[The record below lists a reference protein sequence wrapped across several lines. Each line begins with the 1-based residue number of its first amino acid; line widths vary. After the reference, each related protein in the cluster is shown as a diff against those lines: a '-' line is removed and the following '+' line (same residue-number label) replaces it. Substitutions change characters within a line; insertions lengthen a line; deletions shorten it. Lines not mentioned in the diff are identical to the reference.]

1 MDRRAFLGTVAGG
14 LLTTPLTIGAQ
25 PADRPYQLGVIL
37 EGGPYLA
44 ALDGL
49 RSGLKDLGL
58 EEGRHF
64 VLHVHDVKGDP
75 NAVGPAARTLERQ
88 KVDLIYAVTTSVTL
102 ATRQATTRIPIVFY
116 AGSDPVSAGLVQSF
130 RKPGGRLTGVYSRT
144 VDLTPKRFELLK
156 AILPRLRRV
165 VTFYRR
171 DNAVAVR
178 SVQAMR
184 DVARELKIELLERPV
199 ASPDELRAGLR
210 ALKPGTADAYLQA
223 GDATIVSQTDLILE
237 IARAKK
243 LPTIFSDETSV
254 VRGGLACYGLNYRT
268 ASRHAAAY
276 VRRVLLGA
284 DPGNLPVEQMDE
296 PYTVINL
303 KTARE
308 LELTIPPSLLQRVDR
323 VIE

>member
-1 MDRRAFLGTVAGG
+1 MHRRAFLGTLTGG
-14 LLTTPLTIGAQ
+14 LLAGPLATFAQ
-25 PADRPYQLGVIL
+25 PAERTYQIGVVL
-37 EGGPYLA
+37 EGGPYVA

-49 RSGLKDLGL
+49 RSGLQALGL

-75 NAVGPAARTLERQ
+75 SAVGPAARALERQ

-102 ATRQATTRIPIVFY
+102 ATRQATTRVPIVFY
-116 AGSDPVSAGLVQSF
+116 AGSDPVDAGLVQSF

-156 AILPRLRRV
+156 VMLPRLRRV

-171 DNAVAVR
+171 DNAIAVR
-178 SVQAMR
+178 SVEAMR
-184 DVARELKIELLERPV
+184 EVARELKVELLERPV
-199 ASPDELRAGLR
+199 ASFDELRASLR
-210 ALKPGTADAYLQA
+210 ALKPGVADAYLQA

-237 IARAKK
+237 TARAKR
-243 LPTIFSDETSV
+243 LPTMFSDETSV
-254 VRGGLACYGLNYRT
+254 VRGGLASYGMNYRT
-268 ASRHAAAY
+268 ASQHAAAY

-284 DPGNLPVEQMDE
+284 TSGDLPVEQLDE

-303 KTARE
+303 RTAKA
-308 LELTIPPSLLQRVDR
+308 LDLKIPPPLLQRADR

>member
-1 MDRRAFLGTVAGG
+1 M
-14 LLTTPLTIGAQ
+14 
-25 PADRPYQLGVIL
+25 
-37 EGGPYLA
+37 
-44 ALDGL
+44 
-49 RSGLKDLGL
+49 
-58 EEGRHF
+58 
-64 VLHVHDVKGDP
+64 
-75 NAVGPAARTLERQ
+75 
-88 KVDLIYAVTTSVTL
+88 TTSVTL
-102 ATRQATTRIPIVFY
+102 ATRQATTRVPIVFY
-116 AGSDPVSAGLVQSF
+116 AGSDPVSAGLVHSL

-184 DVARELKIELLERPV
+184 DVAHELKIELLERPV
-199 ASPDELRAGLR
+199 ASSDELRAGLR

-237 IARAKK
+237 IAGAKK

-254 VRGGLACYGLNYRT
+254 VRGELACYGLNYRT

-296 PYTVINL
+296 PLRSARADHVYWSASGSEERCDGRQARQARSGRPPGRLGT
-303 KTARE
+303 TALANSSSHEEGAR
-308 LELTIPPSLLQRVDR
+308 
-323 VIE
+323 

>member
-1 MDRRAFLGTVAGG
+1 MDRRTFLGTTVGG
-14 LLTTPLTIGAQ
+14 LLAMPLATRAQ
-25 PADRPYQLGVIL
+25 PADHPYQLGVVL
-37 EGGPYLA
+37 EGGPYVA
-44 ALDGL
+44 ALEGL

-75 NAVGPAARTLERQ
+75 HAVGPAVRGLEQ
-88 KVDLIYAVTTSVTL
+88 QPVDLIYAVTTSVTL
-102 ATRQATTRIPIVFY
+102 ATRQATTRVPIVFY
-116 AGSDPVSAGLVQSF
+116 AGSDPVVAGLVQSF

-144 VDLTPKRFELLK
+144 VDLTPERFELLK
-156 AILPRLRRV
+156 AMLPRLRRV

-184 DVARELKIELLERPV
+184 EVARELKVELIERPV
-199 ASPDELRAGLR
+199 TSSDELRTSLR
-210 ALKPGTADAYLQA
+210 ALKPRAADAYLQA

-243 LPTIFSDETSV
+243 LPTMFSDETSV
-254 VRGGLACYGLNYRT
+254 IRGGLACYGLNYHT

-284 DPGNLPVEQMDE
+284 DPGDLPVEQLDE

-303 KTARE
+303 KTAKD
-308 LELTIPPSLLQRVDR
+308 LALTIPPSLLQRADR

>member
-14 LLTTPLTIGAQ
+14 LLATPLATGAQ
-25 PADRPYQLGVIL
+25 PADRPYQLGVVL
-37 EGGPYLA
+37 AGGPYLA
-44 ALDGL
+44 AVDGL

-75 NAVGPAARTLERQ
+75 NAVGPAARTLEKE
-88 KVDLIYAVTTSVTL
+88 KVDLIYTVTTSITL
-102 ATRQATTRIPIVFY
+102 AASRATARVPIVFY
-116 AGSDPVSAGLVQSF
+116 AGSDPVTAGLVQSF

-156 AILPRLRRV
+156 AMLPRLRRV

-178 SVQAMR
+178 SIQAMR
-184 DVARELKIELLERPV
+184 EVARELKIELLERPV
-199 ASPDELRAGLR
+199 ASSDELRASLR
-210 ALKPGTADAYLQA
+210 ALKPGAADAYLQA
-223 GDATIVSQTDLILE
+223 GDATIVSQTDLIVD

-243 LPTIFSDETSV
+243 LPTMFSDETSV
-254 VRGGLACYGLNYRT
+254 ARGGLACYGLNYRT

-276 VRRVLLGA
+276 VRRVLLGT
-284 DPGNLPVEQMDE
+284 DPGDLPVEQMDD
-296 PYTVINL
+296 PYIVINL
-303 KTARE
+303 KVAKE
-308 LELTIPPSLLQRVDR
+308 LGLTIPASLLQRVDR

>member
-14 LLTTPLTIGAQ
+14 LLATPLATGAQ
-25 PADRPYQLGVIL
+25 PADRPYQLGVVL
-37 EGGPYLA
+37 AGGPYLA
-44 ALDGL
+44 AVDGL

-75 NAVGPAARTLERQ
+75 NAVGPAARTLEKE
-88 KVDLIYAVTTSVTL
+88 KVDLIYTVTTSITL
-102 ATRQATTRIPIVFY
+102 AASRATARVPIVFY
-116 AGSDPVSAGLVQSF
+116 AGSDPVTAGLVQSF

-156 AILPRLRRV
+156 AMLPRLRRV

-178 SVQAMR
+178 SIQAMR
-184 DVARELKIELLERPV
+184 EVARELKIELLERPV
-199 ASPDELRAGLR
+199 ASSDELRASLR
-210 ALKPGTADAYLQA
+210 ALKPGAADAYLQA
-223 GDATIVSQTDLILE
+223 GDATIVSQTDLIVD

-243 LPTIFSDETSV
+243 LPTMFSDETSV
-254 VRGGLACYGLNYRT
+254 ARGGLACYGLNYRT

-276 VRRVLLGA
+276 VRRVFLGT
-284 DPGNLPVEQMDE
+284 DPGDLPVEQMDD
-296 PYTVINL
+296 PYIVINL
-303 KTARE
+303 KVAKE
-308 LELTIPPSLLQRVDR
+308 LGLTIPASLLQRVDR

>member
-14 LLTTPLTIGAQ
+14 FLATPLATGAQ
-25 PADRPYQLGVIL
+25 PADRPYHLGVVQA
-37 EGGPYLA
+37 GGPYLA
-44 ALDGL
+44 GVDGL

-58 EEGRHF
+58 EEGRHL

-75 NAVGPAARTLERQ
+75 NAVGPAARTLEKE
-88 KVDLIYAVTTSVTL
+88 KVDLIYTVTTSITL
-102 ATRQATTRIPIVFY
+102 AASRATARVPIVFY
-116 AGSDPVSAGLVQSF
+116 AGSDPVTAGLVQSF

-156 AILPRLRRV
+156 AMLPRLRRV

-178 SVQAMR
+178 SIQAMR
-184 DVARELKIELLERPV
+184 EVARELKIELLERPV
-199 ASPDELRAGLR
+199 ASSDELRASLR
-210 ALKPGTADAYLQA
+210 ALKPGAADAYLQA
-223 GDATIVSQTDLILE
+223 GDATIVSQTDLIVD
-237 IARAKK
+237 IARAKE
-243 LPTIFSDETSV
+243 LPTMFSDETSV
-254 VRGGLACYGLNYRT
+254 ARGGLACYGLNYRT

-284 DPGNLPVEQMDE
+284 DPGDLPVEQMDD
-296 PYTVINL
+296 PYIVMNL
-303 KTARE
+303 KVAKE
-308 LELTIPPSLLQRVDR
+308 LGLTIPAALLQRVDR